1 MLPNLPFKYFQVKN
15 TTQLETKDG
24 KIFQKKEKY
33 HQISQFQTSNKDFLR
48 VSNATNINN
57 VTFESDV
64 YSTDLE
70 KINTSYDILNV
81 LNETLDINN
90 NNFVNPQQV
99 IKVLDFMSVED
110 IPVLLQNE
118 GIFDI
123 DVTNFST
130 DAFIVLIIDNSQVQS
145 SIDQYVNVGN
155 TIVKSDYLYTH
166 DKTDSLNLKVV
177 NDGSVSYVIN
187 EKVTVTNNDGNG
199 GNNSSGGQYKE
210 FWA

>member
-15 TTQLETKDG
+15 TTQFETKDG
-24 KIFQKKEKY
+24 KIFRKKEKY
-33 HQISQFQTSNKDFLR
+33 HQISQFQTSNKDFLL

-57 VTFESDV
+57 VAFENDV

-70 KINTSYDILNV
+70 KINTSYDSLNV

-110 IPVLLQNE
+110 IPILLQNE

-123 DVTNFST
+123 DVTNFSA
-130 DAFIVLIIDNSQVQS
+130 DAFVVPIIDNSQVQS

-187 EKVTVTNNDGNG
+187 EKVIVTNNDGNG

>member
-15 TTQLETKDG
+15 TTQFETKDG
-24 KIFQKKEKY
+24 KIFRKKEKY

-70 KINTSYDILNV
+70 KINTSYDSLNV

-110 IPVLLQNE
+110 IPILLQNE

-123 DVTNFST
+123 DVTNFSA
-130 DAFIVLIIDNSQVQS
+130 DAFVVPIIDNSQVQS

-187 EKVTVTNNDGNG
+187 EKVIVTNNDGNG

>member
-15 TTQLETKDG
+15 TTQFETKDG
-24 KIFQKKEKY
+24 KIFRKKEKY

-70 KINTSYDILNV
+70 KINTSYDSLNV
-81 LNETLDINN
+81 LNEILDINN

-110 IPVLLQNE
+110 IPILLQNE

-123 DVTNFST
+123 DVTNFSA
-130 DAFIVLIIDNSQVQS
+130 DAFVVPIIDNSQVQS

-187 EKVTVTNNDGNG
+187 EKVIVTNNDGNS

>member
-15 TTQLETKDG
+15 TTQFETKDG
-24 KIFQKKEKY
+24 KIFRKKEKY

-70 KINTSYDILNV
+70 KINTSYDSLNV

-110 IPVLLQNE
+110 IPILLQNE

-123 DVTNFST
+123 DVTNFSA
-130 DAFIVLIIDNSQVQS
+130 DAFVVPIIDNSQVQS

-187 EKVTVTNNDGNG
+187 EKVIVTNNDGNS